1 MGGIRRIFM
10 NLCELKKPFP
20 SKDIEWRV
28 TRSGVKKNGEPWA
41 LVTAYVTNRAIMD
54 RLDEVCG
61 PANWQNRFTEGP
73 NGGQLC
79 GISVRVG
86 DEWIMKWDGADN
98 TQIEAVKGGLSGAM
112 KRAAVQWGI
121 GRYLYSVEEGYAQ
134 VFTDESSTKGIYRG
148 EAKRKDNTRVYFTWN
163 PPKLPAWALPS
174 DDDGK
179 GAAPV
184 TDSAPQN
191 GGNQDKKVNKKQ
203 FDDVLSEC
211 KKHGAD
217 SAALF
222 KHFGVKRG
230 SELRES
236 QLHEVYDWILAAGK
250 E

>member
-1 MGGIRRIFM
+1 MD
-10 NLCELKKPFP
+10 LCELKKPFP

-28 TRSGVKKNGEPWA
+28 TRSGVKQNGEPWA
-41 LVTAYVTNRAIMD
+41 LVAAYVTNRAIMD
-54 RLDEVCG
+54 RLDGVCG
-61 PANWQNRFTEGP
+61 PGNWMNQFTGGP

-79 GISVRVG
+79 GISIRVG
-86 DEWIMKWDGADN
+86 DEWITKWDGADN
-98 TQIEAVKGGLSGAM
+98 TDIESVKGGLSNAM

-134 VFTDESSTKGIYRG
+134 VFTDNSSTKGVYRG
-148 EAKRKDNTRVYFTWN
+148 DAKRKDNTKVYFTWN

-179 GAAPV
+179 GAAPASEPEV
-184 TDSAPQN
+184 PAGSV
-191 GGNQDKKVNKKQ
+191 DKGLNKKQ
-203 FDDVLSEC
+203 FEDVMNEC

-217 SAALF
+217 SKALL

-230 SELRES
+230 SEIKES